1 MFAAI
6 KEQRS
11 SKRAKV
17 NWQVEYTGFSSSQG
31 LIHEGSKL
39 VDYSQ
44 SGACFLTMSD
54 IQVGMELTL
63 HVNLPVRMARPLV
76 FKGVVVRVD
85 DCADVGKMFKEAAV
99 RWKPNSRKSFAAD
112 RQDQKLAH
120 AASSLSH

>member
-1 MFAAI
+1 MGIVI

-11 SKRAKV
+11 SKRTRV

-54 IQVGMELTL
+54 IQIGMELTL
-63 HVNLPVRMARPLV
+63 HVNLPVRMTRPLV

-85 DCADVGKMFKEAAV
+85 DRADVGKMFKEAAV
-99 RWKPNSRKSFAAD
+99 RWQPKSRKSFAAGL
-112 RQDQKLAH
+112 RDQSQAR
-120 AASSLSH
+120 ASSLSH